1 MLNFKNKMEDIS
13 NIQSTYKPKCL
24 NLRFELE
31 KALQDL
37 EPGMIY
43 SRSPSDKMFNSARKN
58 AFKENINIDMRA
70 LILLKE
76 KEISDAKFKCVKL
89 EAENEK
95 YKKKL
100 IKRENVNQL
109 YQQENTANLTNQIT
123 KMNEL
128 IMALEKENST
138 LQNKHKQAYTEM
150 QRVYTLQD

>member
-1 MLNFKNKMEDIS
+1 MEDIS

-43 SRSPSDKMFNSARKN
+43 SRSPSDRMFNSARKN
-58 AFKENINIDMRA
+58 AFKENINIDMKA

-76 KEISDAKFKCVKL
+76 KDLSDFKFKCVKL

-100 IKRENVNQL
+100 SKRENVNQL
-109 YQQENTANLTNQIT
+109 YLQEKENTANLTNQIT

-128 IMALEKENST
+128 ITALEKENSS
-138 LQNKHKQAYTEM
+138 LQNKHKQAYSEM
-150 QRVYTLQD
+150 QRVCFLLD